1 MVYFIGVEVGVTL
14 KTYFQ
19 IMHELG
25 KVNEVKL
32 FYKETFTFK
41 DIFFRLTFACWGER
55 SGSISLS
62 F

>member
-1 MVYFIGVEVGVTL
+1 
-14 KTYFQ
+14 
-19 IMHELG
+19 MHELC

>member
-14 KTYFQ
+14 NYL
-19 IMHELG
+19 HELC

-32 FYKETFTFK
+32 FYKETLTFK